1 MRKEK
6 NKQTK
11 NVKQNNAG
19 KGMRLSI
26 RAKIIMMC
34 ITIAVVPLFLSC
46 LISVN
51 FSVNNGRATALEQM
65 ESRTDSIAQ
74 QVYAYVNEGYAV
86 MQSVAGSTDI
96 RALDPAMQNNI
107 LAQTIQNN
115 PNFILLY
122 QQDTNGD
129 QTARTS
135 GKLGNRADRWWFIQE
150 MQTKK
155 PFVST
160 SYFDINTN
168 EPVTSIIFPVW
179 GQRMEAS
186 KLTGVLAADFSLA
199 KLQEIVD
206 HYNTPDM
213 YTVVVDGDGNVIAHP
228 EQEQVAEIYNYL
240 NSTKSSA
247 QGASDTVSIE
257 LPEGLPE
264 LTRKLLS
271 GHSGSDELDNIHGE
285 PSIFCYAPV
294 EIPGDSA
301 DWGVITVALKS
312 AVYASTYQLAYS
324 IMAVAVVLLVLV
336 VVFAIFFARNL
347 TRPLLDLSRVANEI
361 ADGNLNTSLNTKRN
375 DEIGDVSQALN
386 KTIVRLKSYIDYIN
400 EITQVLDQIAGGN
413 LCFELRYD
421 YAGEFHSIKEG
432 LFGIRDN
439 LSHII
444 FNTKSIAETVNREAF
459 SLSNASQSL
468 AQGTTEQAASVEQL
482 SASIAQI
489 LQNVKVNANNANNA
503 ERFSVEAG
511 EMVETGNKQM
521 KQMVE
526 AMNNISTSSNEIS
539 KIIKTID
546 DIAFQTNILALNA
559 AVEAARAGAAGKGF
573 AVVAD
578 EVRSLAQKSAEAAKN
593 TTALIEH
600 SIDSVEEGQKIAHDT
615 AESLQ
620 AIVEG
625 TSQTL
630 HLVREIAA
638 ASAEQAMSIEQV
650 NIGVEQVSAVIQTT
664 SATASE
670 SADASSELSA
680 QAGNL
685 KDLMDRFQV
694 DDNRRGY

>member
-6 NKQTK
+6 KKQTK
-11 NVKQNNAG
+11 NIKQNNAG

-26 RAKIIMMC
+26 RSKIIMMC

-74 QVYAYVNEGYAV
+74 QVHSYVNEGYAV
-86 MQSVAGSTDI
+86 MESVAGSTDI
-96 RALDPAMQNNI
+96 RSLEPALQNNI

-150 MQTKK
+150 MQTRK

-168 EPVTSIIFPVW
+168 EAVTSLIFPVW
-179 GQRMEAS
+179 GQGMEAS
-186 KLTGVLAADFSLA
+186 KLIGVLAADFSLS

-206 HYNTPDM
+206 QYNTHDM
-213 YTVVVDGDGNVIAHP
+213 YTVVVDGDGNVVAHP
-228 EQEQVAEIYNYL
+228 EQEQVSQIYNYL
-240 NSTKSSA
+240 NSTKSSS
-247 QGASDTVSIE
+247 QGSSTTTHVE

-264 LTRKLLS
+264 LTKNLLN
-271 GHSGSDELDNIHGE
+271 GHSGSDELNNIQGE
-285 PSIFCYAPV
+285 PSIFCYTPV
-294 EIPGDSA
+294 DIPGDSA
-301 DWGVITVALKS
+301 DWGVITIALKS

-324 IMAVAVVLLVLV
+324 IMAVAVTLLILV
-336 VVFAIFFARNL
+336 IIFAVFYARNL
-347 TRPLLDLSRVANEI
+347 TRPLLALSQVANEI
-361 ADGNLNTSLNTKRN
+361 AEGNLNTSLNTKRN

-386 KTIVRLKSYIDYIN
+386 KTILRLKSYIDYID
-400 EITQVLDQIAGGN
+400 EITHALNQIADGN
-413 LCFELRYD
+413 LCFELKYD
-421 YAGEFHSIKEG
+421 YAGEFHSIKDG

-439 LSHII
+439 LSHLI
-444 FNTKSIAETVNREAF
+444 FNTKSIAETVNREAY
-459 SLSNASQSL
+459 SLSNSSNAL
-468 AQGTTEQAASVEQL
+468 AQGTTEQAASVEEL

-489 LQNVKVNANNANNA
+489 LQNVKVNANNAQDA
-503 ERFSVEAG
+503 ERFSVQAG

-521 KQMVE
+521 QQMVE
-526 AMNNISTSSNEIS
+526 AMNNISTSSSEIS

-593 TTALIEH
+593 TTVLIER

-638 ASAEQAMSIEQV
+638 ASSEQAMSIEQI
-650 NIGVEQVSAVIQTT
+650 NIGVEQVSSVIQTT
-664 SATASE
+664 SATAGE
-670 SADASSELSA
+670 SANASSELSA

-685 KDLMDRFQV
+685 KDLMDRFHV
-694 DDNRRGY
+694 DENLRGY

>member
-1 MRKEK
+1 MRKERK
-6 NKQTK
+6 KSKHDSANKK
-11 NVKQNNAG
+11 
-19 KGMRLSI
+19 MRLSI

-51 FSVNNGRATALEQM
+51 FSITNGRTTALEQM
-65 ESRTDSIAQ
+65 ESRTDSVAQ
-74 QVYAYVNEGYAV
+74 QVTAYVKEGYAV
-86 MQSVAGSTDI
+86 MQGVAGTTDI
-96 RALDPAMQNNI
+96 RSLDPYLQNKI

-122 QQDTNGD
+122 QQDTTGQ
-129 QTARTS
+129 QTAITS
-135 GKLGNRADRWWFIQE
+135 GTLSNRADRWWFKQE

-160 SYFDINTN
+160 SYFDVNTK
-168 EPVTSIIFPVW
+168 EAVVSLIFPVW
-179 GQRMEAS
+179 AQDASSRM
-186 KLTGVLAADFSLA
+186 TGVLGADFGLTR
-199 KLQEIVD
+199 LQEIVD

-213 YTVVVDGDGNVIAHP
+213 YTVVVDGDGNVVAHP
-228 EQEQVAEIYNYL
+228 DQNQVSEIYNYL
-240 NSTKSSA
+240 NSTKSTEAGS
-247 QGASDTVSIE
+247 STTVPME
-257 LPEGLPE
+257 LPKGLPE
-264 LTRKLLS
+264 LTRDLLS
-271 GHSGSDELDNIHGE
+271 GHSGTDELNNIQGE
-285 PSIFCYAPV
+285 PSIFCYTPV

-312 AVYASTYQLAYS
+312 AVYDSTYKLAYS
-324 IMAVAVVLLVLV
+324 IMTVAAILLVLV
-336 VVFAIFFARNL
+336 VLFAIFFARNL

-361 ADGNLNTSLNTKRN
+361 AAGNLNTSLNTKRN

-413 LCFELRYD
+413 LCFELKYD

-444 FNTKSIAETVNREAF
+444 FNTKSIAETVNREAY

-489 LQNVKVNANNANNA
+489 LENVKINANNAKDA
-503 ERFSVEAG
+503 EHFSVEAG

-526 AMNNISTSSNEIS
+526 AMNNISTSSSEIS

-578 EVRSLAQKSAEAAKN
+578 EVRSLAQKSAEAAKD

-600 SIDSVEEGQKIAHDT
+600 SITSVEEGQKIAHNT
-615 AESLQ
+615 AISLQ

-638 ASAEQAMSIEQV
+638 ACAEQSMSIEEIT
-650 NIGVEQVSAVIQTT
+650 IGVEQVSSVIQTT
-664 SATASE
+664 SATAGE
-670 SADASSELSA
+670 SAEASSQLSV
-680 QAGNL
+680 QANNL

-694 DDNRRGY
+694 EDKRTAY